1 MKKFFVTML
10 ALLAVGFASA
20 QGEIVTKFNEG
31 AEAIKNKDY
40 NSAITLFETVIDK
53 GIDSE
58 DATVLNCVAT
68 AKKYLPTCYQNIG
81 LAAAGQ
87 KNFDKAIEYISKAA
101 EIAELYG
108 NSTAKQKAN
117 LVLAKVYQVQGG
129 EAFNSKDYA
138 TAASVFEKG
147 YAANPRNTEM
157 ALNLATS
164 YCELGKYEEGMAIYE
179 KICQMPAEKYADAI
193 AKAEANKTLY
203 TNNKVA
209 SLQQAGDYD
218 GVIAMADKLQATSP
232 ALAEKLRIEAYNGKK
247 DYAKVVALGE
257 TAVAAQTNEDDK
269 SSIYFLV
276 GAAYNAQFN
285 ASGNKNEALYNLAVA
300 TMKKVTS
307 GPKLENAKAALTAL
321 AKAKQQQ

>member
-1 MKKFFVTML
+1 MKKFFVTMF

-53 GIDSE
+53 GMDSE
-58 DATVLNCVAT
+58 DSTVLNCVAT

-81 LAAAGQ
+81 LAAASQ

-129 EAFNSKDYA
+129 EAFNAKDYA

-164 YCELGKYEEGMAIYE
+164 YCELGKYEEGMAIYN
-179 KICQMPAEKYADAI
+179 KICKMPADKYAAAI
-193 AKAEANKTLY
+193 AKAEANKALY

-209 SLQQAGDYD
+209 SMQQAGDFD
-218 GVIAMADKLQATSP
+218 GVIAMADKLVATNP
-232 ALAEKLRIEAYNGKK
+232 ALAAKIRIEAYNGKK
-247 DYAKVVALGE
+247 DYAKVIALGNS
-257 TAVAAQTNEDDK
+257 AAAAQANVEDK
-269 SSIYFLV
+269 SAIYFLV
-276 GAAYNAQFN
+276 AAAYNEKYN
-285 ASGNKNEALYNLAVA
+285 ASNNTDKSAMAKAVEYFQ
-300 TMKKVTS
+300 KVTA
-307 GPKLENAKAALTAL
+307 GANVEAAKAALADL
-321 AKAKQQQ
+321 K